1 MALLRECRMN
11 ARAAATDL
19 ALVLAA
25 IGIAWGASRLFI
37 YPALSVPD
45 NAPVILRPITGFF
58 VAWALLHWR
67 KRGWDSLGLRMPAVW
82 WRVVAGAVALYL
94 LNLALSEWVVPV
106 LARMLNPQL
115 QPTFLLYIRGSV
127 PGVILWIA
135 IGWIVGG
142 FMEECLFRGFL
153 LTRVAELFGG
163 GHAALAAGI
172 VVQALLFGSM
182 HLYGGSFAFVYATVF
197 ALASG
202 IFYLLVGRNLWPL
215 IAVHGVSNSI
225 AVWGVYSS

>member
-1 MALLRECRMN
+1 MN
-11 ARAAATDL
+11 ARAAAADH
-19 ALVLAA
+19 AIVLAA
-25 IGIAWGASRLFI
+25 IGVAWGASRLFI

-45 NAPVILRPITGFF
+45 NAPVILRPITGFL

-67 KRGWDSLGLRMPAVW
+67 KRGWDSLGLRMPAAW
-82 WRVVAGAVALYL
+82 WRVVAGGVALYL
-94 LNLALSEWVVPV
+94 ANLALSEWVVPV
-106 LARMLNPQL
+106 LAGMLHPQL

-153 LTRVAELFGG
+153 LTRVAELLGG
-163 GHAALAAGI
+163 EPAAVAAGI

-182 HLYGGSFAFVYATVF
+182 HLYGGTFAFVYATVF
-197 ALASG
+197 ALSG
-202 IFYLLVGRNLWPL
+202 GIAYLLVGRNLLPL
-215 IAVHGVSNSI
+215 MAVHGISNSI
-225 AVWGVYSS
+225 AVWGIYAS